1 MSAIRSA
8 AAFEASMWR
17 SLFRLVSRKGPFD
30 VPSGASA
37 FGHTKA
43 VKPFLITF
51 LALSVF
57 EIPLFHFII
66 PWTVARIV
74 LLVISGYGLIWMFGL
89 IGSMTLRPHVLDDH
103 GLRIRNGMT
112 LDITI
117 PWSQVASVRARDR
130 STPPGGSVQSE
141 DGILSLSAGGQTNV
155 DVLLREP
162 RAFGLPRK
170 KPVDPITQVRFV
182 ADDGAALA
190 AEATRRMA
198 SVAGR
203 DLAGDR

>member
-1 MSAIRSA
+1 MSKVRLATEMESR
-8 AAFEASMWR
+8 MWG
-17 SLFRLVSRKGPFD
+17 SLFRWLFRRGPYD
-30 VPSGASA
+30 VGPGAVA

-66 PWTVARIV
+66 PWTVVRII
-74 LLVISGYGLIWMFGL
+74 LLVVSGYGLIWMLGL
-89 IGSMTLRPHVLDDH
+89 IASMVLRPHVLDDR
-103 GLRIRNGMT
+103 GIRIRNGML
-112 LDITI
+112 LDVTI

-130 STPPGGSVQSE
+130 STPPGGGIQSE

-162 RAFGLPRK
+162 VSFGLPRK
-170 KPVDPITQVRFV
+170 KPADPVTQVRFV
-182 ADDGAALA
+182 VDDGRAVA
-190 AEATRRMA
+190 AEATRRLE
-198 SVAGR
+198 SGAGR

>member
-1 MSAIRSA
+1 VNKLRFAMQ
-8 AAFEASMWR
+8 FEASMWR
-17 SLFRLVSRKGPFD
+17 SLFRLLLRRGPFD
-30 VPSGASA
+30 VPPGAAA

-43 VKPFLITF
+43 AKPFLITF

-66 PWTVARIV
+66 PWPVVRIV

-89 IGSMTLRPHVLDDH
+89 IGSMTLRPHVLDDR
-103 GLRIRNGMT
+103 GLRIRNGLT

-117 PWSQVASVRARDR
+117 PWSQVESVRARDR
-130 STPPGGSVQSE
+130 SSPPGGTVQSE
-141 DGILSLSAGGQTNV
+141 DGILTLGSVQTNV

-162 RAFGLPRK
+162 RSFGLPRK
-170 KPVDPITQVRFV
+170 KPVDPITQVRIV
-182 ADDGAALA
+182 ADDGPALA
-190 AEATRRMA
+190 AEAQRRLA